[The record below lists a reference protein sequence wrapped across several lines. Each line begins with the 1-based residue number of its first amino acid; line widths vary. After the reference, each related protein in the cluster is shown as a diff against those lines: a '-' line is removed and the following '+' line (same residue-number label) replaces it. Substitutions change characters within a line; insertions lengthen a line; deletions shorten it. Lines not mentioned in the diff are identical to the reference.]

1 MIFRRQTSHPLLAL
15 LLIVACAST
24 NKLSAQNA
32 TDSLLQKA
40 TLENLIDYAI
50 KHQPLIQQSTM
61 DESITETVIKSKL
74 ADWYPQINFAYNLQH
89 NFQVQTSVIGGNP
102 VKLGVDNI
110 SNGQFT
116 LKQNI
121 FNRDVLLA
129 GRTANDVRKQAK
141 QTTASNKIDVTVN
154 VSKAFYSVLATMQ
167 QIQVTDGDIIRL
179 ERSLKDAYNQYVA
192 GVADKTDYK
201 RTTIALNNAKASKK
215 TSQEY
220 LKANTEYLKTLIGY
234 PTTADLAVEYDS
246 LQLENEVLLDTLTMP
261 EYTNRIEYQLLETQ
275 RRLLKANVDYNKWSY
290 LPTVSAN
297 GAYNLNYQT
306 DRFSK
311 LYGNNFPNSFAGLT
325 LSLPI
330 FQGFKRVYNTRQAEL
345 ELKRTDWDI
354 IGLKNNVNAEYNQ
367 AMAAYKSNLANYLA
381 LKENV
386 SLAQEV
392 YDVIQLQYKSGIK
405 TYLEVITSET
415 DLRTARLNYINALY
429 QLLSSKIDVRKTLGE
444 IK

>member
-1 MIFRRQTSHPLLAL
+1 MAQT
-15 LLIVACAST
+15 T
-24 NKLSAQNA
+24 G
-32 TDSLLQKA
+32 DSILQKA
-40 TLENLIDYAI
+40 TLENVIDYAI
-50 KHQPLIQQSTM
+50 KHQPLIQQSKL

-74 ADWYPQINFAYNLQH
+74 ADWYPQVNFAYNLQH
-89 NFQVQTSVIGGNP
+89 NFQVQTSIIGGNP

-116 LKQNI
+116 LRQNI

-129 GRTANDVRKQAK
+129 GRTAGDVRLQAK
-141 QTTASNKIDVTVN
+141 QTTTSNRIDVTVD
-154 VSKAFYSVLATMQ
+154 VSKAFYSVLANMQ
-167 QIQVTDGDIIRL
+167 QIEVTRGDIIRL

-201 RTTIALNNAKASKK
+201 RTTIALNNTKASLK
-215 TSQEY
+215 TNEEY
-220 LKANTEYLKTLIGY
+220 LKANKEYLKALIGY
-234 PTTADLAVEYDS
+234 PISADLAIVYDS
-246 LQLENEVLLDTLTMP
+246 LQMEKEATLDTSRMP

-275 RRLLKANVDYNKWSY
+275 RKLLKANVDYNKWSY

-306 DRFSK
+306 DQFTK
-311 LYGNNFPNSFAGLT
+311 LYNNNFPNSFAALT
-325 LSLPI
+325 ISLPI

-345 ELKRTDWDI
+345 QLKRTDWDI
-354 IGLKNNVNAEYNQ
+354 IGLKNNVNSEYAQ
-367 AMAAYKSNLANYLA
+367 ALAAYKSNFNNYLT

-415 DLRTARLNYINALY
+415 DLRTARINYINALY
-429 QLLSSKIDVRKTLGE
+429 QLLSSKIDVRKALGE
-444 IK
+444 IQ